1 MEFEYI
7 PEIPK
12 NLIRIKDTS
21 YPKDWTVEQKNK
33 WINGENQ
40 AYSVYRDS
48 DFRLEGDDF
57 FENYFL
63 ANSEPLLDKMKDAR
77 SIRNTSYYYSG
88 NLVAFTSL
96 FTCDFRQTDF
106 LWHNL
111 IIEGTIGIITR
122 KTFSMRMS
130 HLVHPVLR
138 IPLTRLE
145 NLAYINGIIN
155 QYPQKT
161 KFSICAHFQ
170 PESLVLLRNLVKLG
184 RIKKARKLILTN
196 TKLESTLAF
205 LPDDI
210 LETFEI
216 QENVDD
222 HGTAFFVGTF
232 TN

>member
-12 NLIRIKDTS
+12 YLIRTEDTLC
-21 YPKDWTVEQKNK
+21 PKDWTVDQKNK
-33 WINGENQ
+33 WINAENQ

-48 DFRLEGDDF
+48 HFRLEGDNF

-63 ANSEPLLDKMKDAR
+63 TNSEPLLAKMKDAR

-122 KTFSMRMS
+122 KTFSMRMPY
-130 HLVHPVLR
+130 LVHPVLR

-145 NLAYINGIIN
+145 NLAYINGIVN
-155 QYPQKT
+155 QYPKKT

-184 RIKKARKLILTN
+184 KIKKARKLILSN
-196 TKLESTLAF
+196 NKLDSTLAF

-210 LETFEI
+210 LETFEL
-216 QENVDD
+216 QETVDD
-222 HGTAFFVGTF
+222 QGTAFIVGTF

>member
-40 AYSVYRDS
+40 EYSVYRDS

-63 ANSEPLLDKMKDAR
+63 ANNEPLLDKMKDAR

-96 FTCDFRQTDF
+96 FTCDFRQTDI

-111 IIEGTIGIITR
+111 IVEGTIGIITR
-122 KTFSMRMS
+122 KTFSMRVS
-130 HLVHPVLR
+130 LLVHPVLR

-155 QYPQKT
+155 QYPHKT

-216 QENVDD
+216 QETVDV